1 MKKNGTLFSKSG
13 KSGVKNQ
20 ELLTVAVIVLSVAV
34 VVLSCVVAVLLAQV
48 DGHRKSIEGLYSI
61 TTGMPTSE

>member
-13 KSGVKNQ
+13 KSSAKNQ

-48 DGHRKSIEGLYSI
+48 DGHRKSIEGLYNI
-61 TTGMPTSE
+61 TTGLPVSE